1 MEGAFHARAVVVTGG
16 TGALGSAVLDR
27 LLDEGAICHVP
38 TSHAAAPK
46 GFAFARHGRVTLTP
60 GVELGDATSTEAF
73 YATIP
78 DLWASIHC
86 AGGFAMSPLGQP
98 GSDAS
103 DDTFAGMMDANART
117 AFLCCR
123 AAARAM
129 LASGTAGRIVNVT
142 ARPGL
147 DPRKGAGMSAYAAS
161 KAAVAAITV
170 ALAEEL
176 KGDGILVNAVAPS
189 TLDTQANR
197 KAMPKADF
205 SKWVSLDAAA
215 EAIVHL
221 ASPKNVTASG
231 ALLPIYG
238 RA

>member
-1 MEGAFHARAVVVTGG
+1 MAGAFDGRTVVVTGG
-16 TGALGSAVLDR
+16 TGALGSAVVAK
-27 LLDEGAICHVP
+27 LLDEGAVCHVP
-38 TSHAAAPK
+38 TSRASAPED
-46 GFAFARHGRVTLTP
+46 FAFATHDRVRLA
-60 GVELGDATSTEAF
+60 GNVDLADAASVDAF
-73 YATIP
+73 YAMIP
-78 DLWASIHC
+78 DLWASIHS
-86 AGGFAMSPLGQP
+86 AGAFAMSPIREAAA
-98 GSDAS
+98 DV
-103 DDTFAGMMDANART
+103 FAAMIKANAAT
-117 AFLCCR
+117 SFLCCN

-147 DPRKGAGMSAYAAS
+147 DPRKGAAMSAYAAS
-161 KAAVAAITV
+161 KAAVAAVTI

-176 KGDGILVNAVAPS
+176 KGEGILVNAVAPS
-189 TLDTQANR
+189 TLDTPANR

-205 SKWVSLDAAA
+205 SKWVSVEAAA

-221 ASPKNVTASG
+221 ASPANATVSG

>member
-1 MEGAFHARAVVVTGG
+1 MAGDFAGRAVVVTGG

-38 TSHAAAPK
+38 TSHSSGPR
-46 GFAFARHGRVTLTP
+46 GFAFARHGRVELAQK
-60 GVELGDATSTEAF
+60 VDLGDAASVEAF
-73 YATIP
+73 YESVP

-86 AGGFAMSPLGQP
+86 AGAFAMSPVGEA
-98 GSDAS
+98 AS
-103 DDTFAGMMDANART
+103 DVFTEMMDANAKT
-117 AFLCCR
+117 AFFCCS

-129 LASGTAGRIVNVT
+129 LATGTAGRIVNVT
-142 ARPGL
+142 ARAGL
-147 DPRKGAGMSAYAAS
+147 DPRKGAAMSAYTAS

-176 KGDGILVNAVAPS
+176 KGNGILVNAVAPS

-205 SKWVSLDAAA
+205 SKWVSLEAAA

-221 ASPKNVTASG
+221 ASPGNLTVSG

>member
-1 MEGAFHARAVVVTGG
+1 MAGDFAGRIVVVTGG

-38 TSHAAAPK
+38 TSRKEPVR
-46 GFAFARHGRVTLTP
+46 GFAFGRHGRVEVAP
-60 GVELGDATSTEAF
+60 EVDLGDVASVDAF
-73 YATIP
+73 YESVP

-86 AGGFAMSPLGQP
+86 AGSFAMSPVGETAA
-98 GSDAS
+98 DA
-103 DDTFAGMMDANART
+103 FAEMMDANAKT
-117 AFLCCR
+117 AFLCSH

-129 LASGTAGRIVNVT
+129 LATGTAGRIVNVT
-142 ARPGL
+142 ARAGL
-147 DPRKGAGMSAYAAS
+147 DPHKGAAMSAYTAS

-176 KGDGILVNAVAPS
+176 KGNGILVNAVAPS

-205 SKWVSLDAAA
+205 SKWVSPEAAA

-221 ASPKNVTASG
+221 ASPGNLTVSG

>member
-1 MEGAFHARAVVVTGG
+1 MAGEFAGRTVVVTGG

-38 TSHAAAPK
+38 TGRNGAPK
-46 GFAFARHGRVTLTP
+46 GFAFARHGRVEMATN
-60 GVELGDATSTEAF
+60 VDLGDATSVEAF

-86 AGGFAMSPLGQP
+86 AGGFAMSPVGGAPAKSGQ
-98 GSDAS
+98 DA
-103 DDTFAGMMDANART
+103 FADMIDANART
-117 AFLCCR
+117 SFLCSH

-129 LASGTAGRIVNVT
+129 LSSGTAGRIVNVS

-176 KGDGILVNAVAPS
+176 KGQGILVNAVAPS
-189 TLDTQANR
+189 TLDTPANR
-197 KAMPKADF
+197 KAMPKVDF
-205 SKWVSLDAAA
+205 AKWVSLEAAA
-215 EAIVHL
+215 AAIVQL
-221 ASPKNVTASG
+221 ASPGNTAISG
-231 ALLPIYG
+231 ALVPIYG

>member
-1 MEGAFHARAVVVTGG
+1 MEGGFHGMTVVVTGG
-16 TGALGSAVLDR
+16 TGALGAAVLDK

-38 TSHAAAPK
+38 TSHSAAPR
-46 GFAFARHGRVTLTP
+46 GFVFARHGRVTLSP
-60 GVELGDATSTEAF
+60 NVELGDAASVEAF

-103 DDTFAGMMDANART
+103 DDTFASMMDANART

-161 KAAVAAITV
+161 KAAVAAMTV
-170 ALAEEL
+170 AFAEEF
-176 KGDGILVNAVAPS
+176 KGSGLLVNAVAPS

-205 SKWVSLDAAA
+205 SKWVSLAAAA
-215 EAIVHL
+215 EAIVYL
-221 ASPKNVTASG
+221 ASPGNATISG
-231 ALLPIYG
+231 ALVPIYG
-238 RA
+238 ST

>member
-1 MEGAFHARAVVVTGG
+1 MANALVGKRIVVTGG
-16 TGALGSAVLDR
+16 TGALGGAVLDM

-38 TSHAAAPK
+38 TSHAVAPK
-46 GFAFARHGRVTLTP
+46 GFAFARHGRVTLAP
-60 GVELGDATSTEAF
+60 NVDLGDPVSTEAF

-86 AGGFAMSPLGQP
+86 AGGFAMSPLGKP
-98 GSDAS
+98 GTDAA

-129 LASGTAGRIVNVT
+129 LASATAGRIVNVA

-161 KAAVAAITV
+161 KAAVAAISV

-176 KGDGILVNAVAPS
+176 KGAGILVNAVAPS
-189 TLDTQANR
+189 TLDTPANR

-221 ASPKNVTASG
+221 ASPENATVSG